1 MKQKHNLNKDY
12 YLLWSFHLLSLF
24 GGEMTRF
31 ALPIW
36 LFQREESFFYYC
48 LLIACGLIPRIFFS
62 PLAGGIVDSLNK
74 KRVLL
79 ASGFSLSIISLL
91 ILALQL
97 EIFATVW
104 WLAFPIVFLISAFSN
119 TIHITTLSSL
129 SSLVHA
135 DSLLRGN
142 SLLIAA
148 ESASLFLSPLIAGY
162 IYFEFGPS
170 LVFITDFSFF
180 LMATAFLLTINSS
193 KLFPTKQFNNQ
204 QIFTKAKRGILE
216 AFKFVR
222 SSKTN
227 ILLLLSSP
235 FINFFFSLSFSTFI
249 PMLLTTYQFDTRLVG
264 WAIAMGG
271 IGQLI
276 GSFIS
281 GYLLKP
287 YHLVFLSFA
296 SMMILGITGPF
307 FIGISHEP
315 LFLILGYTLTLAF
328 ISIINSVNHTY
339 WQKNS
344 PNNLQGSIF
353 GVRRMISASIAPIGT
368 LLASPMVDLFEGGGF
383 SVNFIVSGLAIFFL
397 GFFGFI
403 YAYRLRMEKQE
414 ELYEE

>member
-48 LLIACGLIPRIFFS
+48 MLIACGLIPRIFFS
-62 PLAGGIVDSLNK
+62 PIAGGIVDNLNK

-79 ASGFSLSIISLL
+79 SSGLSLFVISLL

-97 EIFATVW
+97 EIFATIW
-104 WLAFPIVFLISAFSN
+104 WLAFPLVFLISVFSN

-129 SSLVHA
+129 SSLIHA
-135 DSLLRGN
+135 ESLLRGN

-162 IYFEFGPS
+162 IYFEFGAS
-170 LVFITDFSFF
+170 LVFITDFSCF
-180 LMATAFLLTINSS
+180 LLATTFLLTINSS
-193 KLFPTKQFNNQ
+193 KLFPSKQFNNQ
-204 QIFTKAKRGILE
+204 QIFAQAKNGILE
-216 AFKFVR
+216 AINFVR
-222 SSKTN
+222 SSKAN
-227 ILLLLSSP
+227 ILLLSTSP
-235 FINFFFSLSFSTFI
+235 VVNFFFSLSFSAFI

-271 IGQLI
+271 AGQLI

-287 YHLVFLSFA
+287 NHLIFLSFT
-296 SMMILGITGPF
+296 SMMLLGVTGPF

-315 LFLILGYTLTLAF
+315 IFLILGYTLTLAF

-344 PNNLQGSIF
+344 PTNLQGSVF
-353 GVRRMISASIAPIGT
+353 GVRRMISASIAPIGA

-383 SVNFIVSGLAIFFL
+383 SVNFIISGLAIFFL

-403 YAYRLRMEKQE
+403 YAYRLRMQSQV
-414 ELYEE
+414 ELHDE